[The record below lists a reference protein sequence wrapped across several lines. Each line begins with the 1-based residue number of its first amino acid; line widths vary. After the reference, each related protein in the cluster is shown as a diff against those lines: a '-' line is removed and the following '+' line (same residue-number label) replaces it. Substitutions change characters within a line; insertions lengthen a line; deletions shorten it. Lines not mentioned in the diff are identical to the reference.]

1 MKKRNAEIE
10 LLRFAF
16 AVAVLLFHT
25 NKFYGTERLFPGGN
39 FSAEFFFLVAGY
51 LLMQHVSQ
59 SKSDFSAGKETVQY
73 LQKKISVLFPMIL
86 IAWILTFGLICS
98 AQKLTS
104 VAALQLFAERWWEIL
119 CLKMTGL
126 DGGDVDN
133 VVWAVSAII
142 LSIAILYP
150 LLRKYQDTML
160 YIILPI
166 SAALILGWLFQNG
179 ALRTK
184 QQNWYGFAY
193 KGMLHGFAVVSCGVI
208 CFPIAQYLKQLHLT
222 RFAKILVTVL
232 KWACFLSVF
241 AAMFVNF
248 PNKGEYSF
256 LLVLAVGII
265 LTFSE
270 CGIDIGWYNR
280 KIASALGKVSFPLLL
295 SFMGIRNYWKVLF
308 PEITEPNSITILYV
322 LLSCMV
328 ALFVMLLSKIMNL
341 LLQINSKNQKNI
353 FKRYT
358 SSLKNL
364 KKNQFLFEE
373 LVKRD
378 FKQKYKRTVLGMGWS
393 VLSPLLTLLVMKVV
407 FTEFF
412 GRNTQYFTTYMFCG
426 NIVYTYYKESTKSG
440 MSALMD
446 NKGIITKINVPKY
459 LFLLSKNVS
468 SLINF
473 GLTLVLLFIFA
484 AIDGVPFGF
493 HFLALIYPIVC
504 LVVFNIGIGL
514 ILSALFVFFRDISY
528 LYDVFTLMVMYCSAI
543 FYQVDR
549 YPASV
554 RQVFFLNP
562 VYCYI
567 DYFRVV
573 TMKSQLPDLKLHLL
587 CAVYAVAALVIG
599 GTIYKKQNQKF
610 LYYM

>member
-1 MKKRNAEIE
+1 MILVVIGHFAESNVDKV
-10 LLRFAF
+10 
-16 AVAVLLFHT
+16 VAYKWLFLFIYSFHMPLFIFVSGLFHKDNDIT
-25 NKFYGTERLFPGGN
+25 RKVVFYL
-39 FSAEFFFLVAGY
+39 SVYLAE
-51 LLMQHVSQ
+51 
-59 SKSDFSAGKETVQY
+59 K
-73 LQKKISVLFPMIL
+73 
-86 IAWILTFGLICS
+86 ILTFFVSLYVSGSYSFSLLTESGL
-98 AQKLTS
+98 AWF
-104 VAALQLFAERWWEIL
+104 VF
-119 CLKMTGL
+119 
-126 DGGDVDN
+126 
-133 VVWAVSAII
+133 
-142 LSIAILYP
+142 SIAIYEAVTY
-150 LLRKYQDTML
+150 LLRDINKKYLIVLFGILGCFLGYDKTVGDYLVLSRTLIFFPFYLLGACTSREMLERAACSRKVKLAGCILLVFAAFIFYVKLDSL
-160 YIILPI
+160 YILRHLFTGRNAFKEEILPYGPLCRAGCYVYTAVI
-166 SAALILGWLFQNG
+166 SLAFILAAPTKRIRLLTGAGSKTLQIYFWHQSIRKILVYFGVSTLVFKLGFVGKIVWLLAGVAVAYLCTLPIFGFPTAVIHKILFQN
-179 ALRTK
+179 
-184 QQNWYGFAY
+184 
-193 KGMLHGFAVVSCGVI
+193 S
-208 CFPIAQYLKQLHLT
+208 
-222 RFAKILVTVL
+222 
-232 KWACFLSVF
+232 
-241 AAMFVNF
+241 
-248 PNKGEYSF
+248 GED
-256 LLVLAVGII
+256 
-265 LTFSE
+265 T
-270 CGIDIGWYNR
+270 
-280 KIASALGKVSFPLLL
+280 
-295 SFMGIRNYWKVLF
+295 
-308 PEITEPNSITILYV
+308 
-322 LLSCMV
+322 
-328 ALFVMLLSKIMNL
+328 
-341 LLQINSKNQKNI
+341 NSKDGGLSILGLSTEGKLM
-353 FKRYT
+353 KL
-358 SSLKNL
+358 LKDL
-364 KKNQFLFEE
+364 KKKHIFLFEE

-378 FKQKYKRTVLGMGWS
+378 FKQKYKRTVLGMCWS